1 MLLLQ
6 DIHEAEYVCNYILNG
21 GNKEEFLAKF
31 KNAMSKGFDP
41 DKDLVKVR
49 FLIRHRCGSTSIER
63 ILSLLYVEARVGK
76 LCL

>member
-1 MLLLQ
+1 M
-6 DIHEAEYVCNYILNG
+6 CNYILNG

-49 FLIRHRCGSTSIER
+49 WAQSPQMQRSTSRER
-63 ILSLLYVEARVGK
+63 LLGFTRR
-76 LCL
+76 